1 MITLIFINEQ
11 ASWLLIEFGVNFYS
25 LFFSRFLTGFAA
37 GAAFQIAPLVVSEV
51 SNVEVRGS
59 LGSLLILFH
68 NGGAILGIALSS
80 YTDYYTVPWVAI
92 GLCFVFLFGYSLV
105 PETPKYLVSRGRRD
119 EALRSLQFFQGDINV
134 TENALK
140 SFEIEQNGEVSQR
153 MTCSD
158 ICEPATRK
166 AIIIGTIIMNSVV
179 FCGAF
184 TLTNYYETI
193 FREAGS
199 TLSPAAS
206 SLIVATIQFAGTYS
220 ATLTVERVGRKTL
233 ILSSAYSSALL
244 LAVMGLH
251 SFLKEMQVDISMIM
265 WLPLVCLS
273 LLVFVA
279 ANGASSVPFVVI
291 GEIFAQHVRGPLVSW
306 CVIVNWIMSFL
317 AVLVF
322 PYMMAYLRMYG
333 ALWVFSVVGAVLATI
348 IAVIMPETKG
358 LSIET
363 IVSILRRKN

>member
-1 MITLIFINEQ
+1 MIAYGT
-11 ASWLLIEFGVNFYS
+11 NFYS
-25 LFFSRFLTGFAA
+25 LFFSRFLTGFSG

-51 SNVEVRGS
+51 SNVNIRGS

-68 NGGAILGIALSS
+68 NSGVLLGIGLSS

-92 GLCFVFLFGYSLV
+92 GLCFVFLLGYSFV
-105 PETPKYLVSRGRRD
+105 PETPKFLASQGKN
-119 EALRSLQFFQGDINV
+119 EQALQALQFFQGDINV
-134 TENALK
+134 SENTLK
-140 SFEIEQNGEVSQR
+140 SFDSDEASHG
-153 MTCSD
+153 MTWAD

-166 AIIIGTIIMNSVV
+166 ALVIGTILMNSVV

-184 TLTNYYETI
+184 TLANYYETI
-193 FREAGS
+193 FKEAGS

-206 SLIVATIQFAGTYS
+206 SLTVALIQLAGTYS

-233 ILSSAYSSALL
+233 ILMSAFCSALL
-244 LAVMGLH
+244 LTVIGGY
-251 SFLKEMQVDISMIM
+251 SFLKSYEVDVSMIM
-265 WLPLVCLS
+265 WLPLICLS

-279 ANGASSVPFVVI
+279 ANGVSSVSFVVI

-306 CVIVNWIMSFL
+306 CIIVNWLMSFL

-322 PYMMAYLRMYG
+322 PYMMEYLKMYG
-333 ALWVFSVVGAVLATI
+333 ALWVFAVIGAVLASI
-348 IAVIMPETKG
+348 IAVMMPETKG
-358 LSIET
+358 ISIET

>member
-1 MITLIFINEQ
+1 MIAIGT
-11 ASWLLIEFGVNFYS
+11 NFYS

-37 GAAFQIAPLVVSEV
+37 GASFQIAPLIVSEV
-51 SNVEVRGS
+51 SNVEVRGT
-59 LGSLLILFH
+59 LGSFLILLH
-68 NGGAILGIALSS
+68 NGGIILGIALSS

-92 GLCFVFLFGYSLV
+92 GVCVVFLLGYSLV
-105 PETPKYLVSRGRRD
+105 PETPKYLASVGKNSD
-119 EALRSLQFFQGDINV
+119 ALRSLQFFKGDLNI
-134 TENALK
+134 TDFDSEKDEDILQK
-140 SFEIEQNGEVSQR
+140 MRFQ
-153 MTCSD
+153 D
-158 ICEPATRK
+158 ICEPSTRK
-166 AIIIGTIIMNSVV
+166 ALIIGTILMNSVV
-179 FCGAF
+179 LCGAF

-199 TLSPAAS
+199 SLTPAAS
-206 SLIVATIQFAGTYS
+206 SLIVAIIQFAGTCS
-220 ATLTVERVGRKTL
+220 ATLTVERLGRKTL
-233 ILSSAYSSALL
+233 ILSSAYASALL

-251 SFLKEMQVDISMIM
+251 SFLKAVHVDVSMVM
-265 WLPLVCLS
+265 WLPLLCLS

-306 CVIVNWIMSFL
+306 CIIVNWIMSFV

-322 PYMMAYLRMYG
+322 PYMMEYLKMYG
-333 ALWVFSVVGAVLATI
+333 ALWVFSVIGAVLATI

-363 IVSILRRKN
+363 IVSILRRKI